1 MSLRKSKLLPIGII
15 TAVLIAIAIY
25 FKFNR
30 AEPDKTEGIILSKK
44 SPPVLGLLP
53 EFELTDQAVETFG
66 SRQLRGKARIANFI
80 FTRCTATCPAQTT
93 KMGEF
98 QEQVRD
104 SPLWEDI
111 RFISFTVDPE
121 HDTPQVLN
129 KYAKNANADVQHW
142 KFLTGQRE
150 TI

>member
-1 MSLRKSKLLPIGII
+1 MSSRKSKLLPIGII
-15 TAVLIAIAIY
+15 TVVLIAIAIY

-30 AEPDKTEGIILSKK
+30 TEPDKTEGIILSKK

-66 SRQLRGKARIANFI
+66 SRQLRGKAWIANFI

-111 RFISFTVDPE
+111 RFISFIIKCMLFISVINKNT
-121 HDTPQVLN
+121 TFISYVL
-129 KYAKNANADVQHW
+129 KS
-142 KFLTGQRE
+142 FLTFQNNF
-150 TI
+150 